1 MMISTKGRY
10 ALRMMLD
17 LAENTQQ
24 LISLKE
30 AAKRQGLSMKYLE
43 AIVASLNRAGLV
55 QSQRGKEGGYRLARP
70 ADEISVA
77 EIIRCTE
84 GTLLPVNCPSLEG
97 TPCERAAECRSL
109 PLWQALD
116 RRIDGYLSSVSLED
130 VRLGNVEKENVL

>member
-17 LAENTQQ
+17 FAENPQQ

-55 QSQRGKEGGYRLARP
+55 QSQRGKEGGYRLARS

-84 GTLLPVNCPSLEG
+84 GTLLPVNCPSLDG
-97 TPCERAAECRSL
+97 TPCERASECRSL